1 MLTYQNLSA
10 RPAAFQSMSG
20 LSVTAFDELYAQL
33 APAHAARLA
42 QALTKRHRQPRKR
55 AAGAGK
61 PHRHSLQDRLLLT
74 LVWLRVYPT
83 LEVLGFFFGLD
94 KTNAED
100 NLKDVLATLDTLT
113 RFAYDRPAGDRPKM
127 RSVQAVMDAFP
138 DVCLVIDAK
147 EQRVQRPGGEDGT
160 GNSRQKPFYSGKKKA
175 HTLKTQVAVDPQG
188 RFLSVSQSVPG
199 GANHDLTLLR
209 ATRLLDKLAPG
220 EAAMMDKGYD
230 GITKDYPHASL
241 FLPHKARRNHPLTEE
256 QKAYNRHL
264 SRYRI
269 IVEHSLAQANQFQS
283 LAQVFR
289 HGHDR
294 HPQVM
299 RVVAGLVN
307 RRLDR
312 QPLKIYAPTV
322 AN

>member
-10 RPAAFQSMSG
+10 RPAAFQSLTG
-20 LSVTAFDELYAQL
+20 LSVTAFDELYAEV
-33 APAHAARLA
+33 APAHAERLA
-42 QALTKRHRQPRKR
+42 QTLTKRHRQPRRR

-61 PHRHSLQDRLLLT
+61 PHRHSLQDRLLLA
-74 LVWLRVYPT
+74 LLWLRVYPT

-100 NLKDVLATLDTLT
+100 NLKGVLATLDTMT
-113 RFAYDRPAGDRPKM
+113 TFAYDRPAKDRPKM
-127 RSVQAVMDAFP
+127 RSLAAVMDAFP
-138 DVCLVIDAK
+138 DVCLVVDAK
-147 EQRVQRPGGEDGT
+147 EQRIHRPGGEDED

-188 RFLSVSQSVPG
+188 RFLSVSGSVPG
-199 GANHDLTLLR
+199 GQNHDLTLLR
-209 ATRLLDKLAPG
+209 ATGLLDKLAPG

-230 GITKDYPHASL
+230 GIAKNYPDAAL
-241 FLPHKARRNHPLTEE
+241 FLPHKARRGKPLTEE
-256 QKAYNRHL
+256 QRAYNAHL

-269 IVEHSLAQANQFQS
+269 VVEHSLAQMNQFQA

-294 HPQVM
+294 HPQAV
-299 RVVAGLVN
+299 RIVAGLVN
-307 RRLDR
+307 RRLDKR
-312 QPLKIYAPTV
+312 PLKSYAP
-322 AN
+322 AAD

>member
-33 APAHAARLA
+33 APAHAERLA
-42 QALTKRHRQPRKR
+42 QTLTKRHRQPRKR

-83 LEVLGFFFGLD
+83 LEVLGFFFSLD

-100 NLKDVLATLDTLT
+100 NLKDVLATLDTMT
-113 RFAYDRPAGDRPKM
+113 SFAYDRPAGDRPKM
-127 RSVQAVMDAFP
+127 RSAQAVMDAFP
-138 DVCLVIDAK
+138 DVCLIVDAK

-160 GNSRQKPFYSGKKKA
+160 GNSRQKPFYSYFFYSGKKKA

-188 RFLSVSQSVPG
+188 RFLSVSESVPG

-209 ATRLLDKLAPG
+209 ASKLLDKLAPG
-220 EAAMMDKGYD
+220 AAAMMD
-230 GITKDYPHASL
+230 
-241 FLPHKARRNHPLTEE
+241 R
-256 QKAYNRHL
+256 
-264 SRYRI
+264 
-269 IVEHSLAQANQFQS
+269 
-283 LAQVFR
+283 
-289 HGHDR
+289 
-294 HPQVM
+294 
-299 RVVAGLVN
+299 
-307 RRLDR
+307 
-312 QPLKIYAPTV
+312 
-322 AN
+322 